1 MRKRDYIVI
10 ELSKEMELAISN
22 LYEERR
28 AKHKFARRFE
38 LIWKASD
45 FVDPRLRLFVL

>member
-22 LYEERR
+22 AYEERR
-28 AKHKFARRFE
+28 ANFFGAHRFDV
-38 LIWKASD
+38 I
-45 FVDPRLRLFVL
+45 

>member
-28 AKHKFARRFE
+28 ANLCFARRFE
-38 LIWKASD
+38 LIWEASD
-45 FVDPRLRLFVL
+45 FVDPRLLLFVL